1 MSKIGDR
8 FKNSWNVLFRKT
20 SSEIHEPFYNGFSM
34 ISSGKPGRVSLSSS
48 SFRSIINSIYN
59 MIAVDVSAININHVR
74 LDEENKFKEIIDSP
88 LNYALTKSANID
100 QTGRELIRDIVY
112 SLLDEGTIAVVPVLT
127 DTDPEK
133 VDGYKIYE
141 LRVGKIVEWY
151 PRYVMIDLYNDLI
164 GREQRIKMNK
174 SDVAIVSNPFY
185 SVMNEADSLA
195 KRLVSVLNEIDRN
208 NNPNSSGKFD
218 ILIQFPYSTRT
229 EGKKA
234 LAKKRQEE
242 IVQQL
247 DDSPFGIGFIDSTE
261 RVIQLNRAVTNNLWE
276 QSKDLTN
283 QLFNQLGISRA
294 IIEGTAS
301 DQEQMNYYGRTI
313 EPILSAITEEMERKW
328 LSQTAVAQKQAIK
341 FFKDPFKLTPVSRIA
356 EMADTFTRNEVL
368 TSNEFRSIIGIKPV
382 DDPKANQLRNA
393 NLNHP
398 EEGQTDGSFPKEVN
412 IEEIIDDTKIQND

>member
-1 MSKIGDR
+1 
-8 FKNSWNVLFRKT
+8 
-20 SSEIHEPFYNGFSM
+20 
-34 ISSGKPGRVSLSSS
+34 
-48 SFRSIINSIYN
+48 
-59 MIAVDVSAININHVR
+59 
-74 LDEENKFKEIIDSP
+74 
-88 LNYALTKSANID
+88 
-100 QTGRELIRDIVY
+100 
-112 SLLDEGTIAVVPVLT
+112 
-127 DTDPEK
+127 
-133 VDGYKIYE
+133 
-141 LRVGKIVEWY
+141 
-151 PRYVMIDLYNDLI
+151 
-164 GREQRIKMNK
+164 
-174 SDVAIVSNPFY
+174 
-185 SVMNEADSLA
+185 MNEADSLA

>member
-151 PRYVMIDLYNDLI
+151 PRYVMIT
-164 GREQRIKMNK
+164 
-174 SDVAIVSNPFY
+174 
-185 SVMNEADSLA
+185 
-195 KRLVSVLNEIDRN
+195 RL
-208 NNPNSSGKFD
+208 
-218 ILIQFPYSTRT
+218 
-229 EGKKA
+229 
-234 LAKKRQEE
+234 
-242 IVQQL
+242 
-247 DDSPFGIGFIDSTE
+247 
-261 RVIQLNRAVTNNLWE
+261 
-276 QSKDLTN
+276 
-283 QLFNQLGISRA
+283 
-294 IIEGTAS
+294 
-301 DQEQMNYYGRTI
+301 
-313 EPILSAITEEMERKW
+313 
-328 LSQTAVAQKQAIK
+328 
-341 FFKDPFKLTPVSRIA
+341 
-356 EMADTFTRNEVL
+356 
-368 TSNEFRSIIGIKPV
+368 
-382 DDPKANQLRNA
+382 
-393 NLNHP
+393 
-398 EEGQTDGSFPKEVN
+398 
-412 IEEIIDDTKIQND
+412 